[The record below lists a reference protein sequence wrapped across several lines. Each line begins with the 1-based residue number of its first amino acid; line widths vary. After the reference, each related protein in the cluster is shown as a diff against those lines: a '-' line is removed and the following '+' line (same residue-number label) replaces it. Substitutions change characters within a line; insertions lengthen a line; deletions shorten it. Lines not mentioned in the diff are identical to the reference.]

1 MWIRFPGYTPLVDI
15 TRLNRIYFNL
25 LSNAVKYTPE
35 GGTITLKIRETFLPD
50 ERIRFTLTVK
60 DNGIGMS
67 SEFQKHLFEPFVQE
81 NRDDNSEMRGSGLG
95 LAIVKKTVEAMGGTV
110 SVDSKKGAGTEF
122 TVVISSPCVRKTVL
136 KEKENAADAGGTCL
150 SV

>member
-1 MWIRFPGYTPLVDI
+1 VDV

-35 GGTITLKIRETFLPD
+35 GGTVTLKISEKALPED
-50 ERIRFTLTVK
+50 GRIQFTISVT

-67 SEFQKHLFEPFVQE
+67 PEFQKRLFEPFVQE

-95 LAIVKKTVEAMGGTV
+95 LAIVKKTVEAMGWHG
-110 SVDSKKGAGTEF
+110 KR
-122 TVVISSPCVRKTVL
+122 PQRKRPGNGIYRRVL
-136 KEKENAADAGGTCL
+136 FQAASARRL
-150 SV
+150 